1 MKIAVLASALVAM
14 TAAVATPKLEAASLA
29 RNAVFEAG
37 SDTMPRFGSPPPPGI
52 GGPVDLVDD
61 RGERFTNARLQGR
74 PALVFFGL
82 THCGITCPV
91 ALATAKQLLASA
103 SVMRAPAVVFVT
115 LDPLNDDAATL
126 HQFLSNFDR
135 RLIGLTG
142 TPAQIERTADRFG
155 VGTRNTDGRLEHSS
169 MWYLLDGHGRVRRV
183 YGINTPAAQ
192 LASDVERLGK
202 EDSGDMR

>member
-1 MKIAVLASALVAM
+1 MKIVVLASALVAM
-14 TAAVATPKLEAASLA
+14 TAAGAAPKPEPASLA
-29 RNAVFEAG
+29 RNAVFETG
-37 SDTMPRFGSPPPPGI
+37 SDTAPRFGSPPPPGI

-91 ALATAKQLLASA
+91 ALATAKQLLAAA

-115 LDPLNDDAATL
+115 LDPLNDDAAAL
-126 HQFLSNFDR
+126 HRFLSNFDQ

-142 TPAQIERTADRFG
+142 TPSQIEGIASDFG
-155 VGTRNTDGRLEHSS
+155 VGTRSVDGRLEHSS
-169 MWYLLDGHGRVRRV
+169 MWYLMDGRGRVRRV